1 MNTKVWNMYKGSDEG
16 KKLIELFNP
25 EPEDLAANSLSI
37 FQYTQEIN
45 QQITEDDFYEH
56 FDHFYFNIFFN
67 AANQKHICSEDISR
81 EEFER
86 FVTELDLKCLQFNE
100 DKSSIELSEHQYI
113 RVDDYRSKA
122 SLFYAAS
129 LAMYYFH
136 GFFKPMLYAYRFDV
150 FQRKCTA
157 VGIDLPPIPRSN
169 NYVEYL
175 LYYYDLCVAINQF
188 QEEQGM
194 TDAELCACIYGCS
207 DLFVDDDEKASELPK
222 PINVWFTGA
231 SKEDYEDLERMENA
245 DHIWACNERT
255 RRGDIVVIYCKS
267 PHSFIHSIWRASS
280 EGIFNPFD
288 YYHCRTLVSDGI
300 KIPHISYNELKEHPH
315 FSTVPIVRKNLQG
328 LNGIEL
334 TSKDYTELLNLI
346 ESKGGDIS
354 VLPKLF
360 EKSADLDV
368 ELKIEKDVEEKL
380 LIPLLDKL
388 GYKHDDWTR
397 QASQKAGRN
406 LKAIPDF
413 VFFPKG
419 EEHFQNA
426 PFLIEAKFDMSSIRE
441 LKNAF
446 EQAASYSR
454 MMQCKVMGICDKERL
469 ILYKL
474 TSSGAWDQSKPIFE
488 NHWEVINNDADV
500 YAALRKIMAPE
511 IIKSL

>member
-1 MNTKVWNMYKGSDEG
+1 MRTKVWNMYKGTPEG
-16 KKLIELFNP
+16 QKFIELFNP
-25 EPEDLAANSLSI
+25 E
-37 FQYTQEIN
+37 
-45 QQITEDDFYEH
+45 
-56 FDHFYFNIFFN
+56 
-67 AANQKHICSEDISR
+67 SEDIGKSA
-81 EEFER
+81 EEIFEFAR
-86 FVTELDLKCLQFNE
+86 GVNANLPLEFSLDVFDHAYLN
-100 DKSSIELSEHQYI
+100 IVLSEDNQKYI
-113 RVDDYRSKA
+113 SGEQISRQDFEQFITDLELKLVDFPEDGEPSLIEKDCLVRKDDYRAKA
-122 SLFYAAS
+122 SIVYALS
-129 LAMYYFH
+129 LALYYYH
-136 GFFKPMLYAYRFDV
+136 SFFKPILYPHRFDV
-150 FQRKCTA
+150 FQKKCSA
-157 VGIDLPPIPRSN
+157 VGIELPPIPRTNS
-169 NYVEYL
+169 YVEYL
-175 LYYYDLCVAINQF
+175 LYYYDICQTINEF
-188 QEEQGM
+188 QDDQQM
-194 TDAELCACIYGCS
+194 TDAELCARIYGCS
-207 DLFVDDDEKASELPK
+207 ELLTDDNVQASQLPR
-222 PINVWFTGA
+222 PINVWFTGS
-231 SKEDYEDLERMENA
+231 SKEDYELLEKGDVSE
-245 DHIWACNERT
+245 HIWACNERT
-255 RRGDIVVIYCKS
+255 RRGDIVVIYCTS
-267 PHSFIHSIWRASS
+267 PHSYIHSIWRASS

-288 YYHCRTLVSDGI
+288 YYHCRTLVSDGVKVPRI
-300 KIPHISYNELKEHPH
+300 TFHDLKTHPY
-315 FSTVPIVRKNLQG
+315 FSRIPIVRRNLQG

-360 EKSADLDV
+360 EKSVDLDV
-368 ELKIEKDVEEKL
+368 ELNIEKDVEEKL

-388 GYKHDDWTR
+388 GYKCDDWTR

-454 MMQCKVMGICDKERL
+454 MMQCKIMGICDKERL